1 MTFFLF
7 DLTEPSDSNG
17 DREQEIGS
25 DIGQVYQIFPDEV
38 LGSGQFGV
46 VYGGIINNKKK
57 GGGKHLFL
65 YLYLTLIYVWL
76 LKVPIGGLTGPWRS
90 R

>member
-1 MTFFLF
+1 LIDDFFFLF

-46 VYGGIINNKKK
+46 VYGGIKNTE
-57 GGGKHLFL
+57 GGNICF
-65 YLYLTLIYVWL
+65 IYIQ
-76 LKVPIGGLTGPWRS
+76 P
-90 R
+90 